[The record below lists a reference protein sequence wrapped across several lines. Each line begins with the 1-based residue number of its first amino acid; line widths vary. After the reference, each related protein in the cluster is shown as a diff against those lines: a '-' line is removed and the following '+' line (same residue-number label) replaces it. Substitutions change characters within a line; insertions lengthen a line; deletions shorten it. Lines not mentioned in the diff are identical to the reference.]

1 MEIRDIIK
9 SIKRKRNRGLKRG
22 YIYVPYIM
30 AESTPVVIESNF
42 RPSKKLLNRYGY
54 KTTPKENKE

>member
-1 MEIRDIIK
+1 MEIRDIIR
-9 SIKRKRNRGLKRG
+9 SIKRKRNKGLKKG
-22 YIYVPYIM
+22 YIYVPYII
-30 AESTPVVIESNF
+30 ESTPVVIESNF